1 MLTLQDLL
9 NSQGQRLGKY
19 NFRSAIIS
27 PHKFGRLIVFLF
39 LALFVALPARSDTLS
54 FRCSFSDGVTST
66 FSSGTISTKRGSQMT
81 DDLVFDQI
89 NVANGTGR
97 VIGNAGAEDVRVF
110 QGSNSIHVI
119 EYTRTRNLIVTTIYL
134 QVDQAR
140 AALPAVHSRHNH
152 LTSAIPSQS
161 VGYCRVI

>member
-1 MLTLQDLL
+1 MLTFQEPLRERRH
-9 NSQGQRLGKY
+9 RLGEY
-19 NFRSAIIS
+19 NCRSAIIS
-27 PHKFGRLIVFLF
+27 PLQFGRLLVFLL
-39 LALFVALPARSDTLS
+39 LALFVALPVRSDTLS

-110 QGSNSIHVI
+110 QGYNSIHII

-140 AALPAVHSRHNH
+140 AAMPAVHSRHNY
-152 LTSAIPSQS
+152 LSSAIPSHS
-161 VGYCRVI
+161 VGYCRVF